1 MKQEDP
7 AGAQSD
13 RRSHKRFRVKEGA
26 LAFLDTVPG
35 TIVDISE
42 GGMAIHYIVFEKEPE
57 RRFRLD
63 IFFAAD
69 DFYLAEIPSELVS
82 DVRSQPESQFS
93 AVRVKRLG
101 IRFGELDDEQKAR
114 LKYFILHNTVA
125 AA

>member
-7 AGAQSD
+7 AGVQSD
-13 RRSHKRFRVKEGA
+13 RRRHKRFRVKEGA

-42 GGMAIHYIVFEKEPE
+42 GGMAIHYVVFEREPE
-57 RRFRLD
+57 RQFRLD

-69 DFYLAEIPSELVS
+69 DFYLADIPSKLVS

-125 AA
+125 EA

>member
-7 AGAQSD
+7 VGVQPD

-42 GGMAIHYIVFEKEPE
+42 GGMAIHYVIFETEPE

-69 DFYLAEIPSELVS
+69 NFYLSDIPSELVS

-125 AA
+125 EA